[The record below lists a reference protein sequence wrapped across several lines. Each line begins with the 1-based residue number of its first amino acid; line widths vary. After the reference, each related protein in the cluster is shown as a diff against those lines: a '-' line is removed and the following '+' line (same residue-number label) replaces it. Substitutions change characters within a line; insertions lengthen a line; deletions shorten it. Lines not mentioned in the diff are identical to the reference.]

1 MYSYT
6 KNARLKSMTIIKKK
20 LILIRN
26 TALWDEIFNANERIC
41 LRIIIQFI
49 NKIKN
54 QNHYSPWVSGNS
66 MKKSYEVYPK
76 FNIFSCKNHLIELK
90 MRTRNILYY
99 TAVTVYYS
107 KNAILVIT
115 VIWCIMTHAS
125 RARGSGGGALTET
138 LDRAAARSRPEPA
151 ETGARKQS
159 ETRETSGRRR
169 TRHAGSKQEQGTIR
183 RECEET
189 TWTTEEL
196 TDG

>member
-1 MYSYT
+1 M
-6 KNARLKSMTIIKKK
+6 KN
-20 LILIRN
+20 
-26 TALWDEIFNANERIC
+26 
-41 LRIIIQFI
+41 
-49 NKIKN
+49 
-54 QNHYSPWVSGNS
+54 
-66 MKKSYEVYPK
+66 SYEVYPK

-107 KNAILVIT
+107 KYAILVIT

-183 RECEET
+183 RECEQNLMPALSEFS
-189 TWTTEEL
+189 L
-196 TDG
+196 YKKQNVNVFD